1 RGEYL
6 GLVDVVDSQR
16 LQDLRLDEVPDAR
29 LGHHRDRN
37 GLDDAV
43 DQIGIAHPRNATLRS
58 DVGGYALQRHHR
70 DRTRVFGDLRLL
82 GIDDVHDDAALEHLG
97 HAAFH
102 ARGSDVVRGFGLCSE
117 IGHGRP
123 QLFAGWMKLLPSY
136 GGGLALPTR
145 RSPLRGADV
154 WRATRSRVAP

>member
-1 RGEYL
+1 
-6 GLVDVVDSQR
+6 
-16 LQDLRLDEVPDAR
+16 
-29 LGHHRDRN
+29 
-37 GLDDAV
+37 
-43 DQIGIAHPRNATLRS
+43 
-58 DVGGYALQRHHR
+58 
-70 DRTRVFGDLRLL
+70 LL

-154 WRATRSRVAP
+154 WRATRSRVAPTRRCHGAVRSDGRMPPVRPVASARRVGRRRARTPAATALVPPAGTLVQPDVAASPAYAPPDRCGNGG